1 MSDAA
6 QRAAQRIHRSTGQ
19 RCRHLMRDVR
29 AELAALARW
38 HEYRLTTRIPVGSEE
53 ARRVFERWWAIGD
66 PLLAPTY
73 SDEAARARPAA
84 VKFNVRLLSAAGE
97 P

>member
-38 HEYRLTTRIPVGSEE
+38 HEDGLTFRVPVWAGKALRVF
-53 ARRVFERWWAIGD
+53 ARRAFEERLSVAD
-66 PLLAPTY
+66 Y
-73 SDEAARARPAA
+73 SGEAASARPAA

>member
-38 HEYRLTTRIPVGSEE
+38 HERHLT
-53 ARRVFERWWAIGD
+53 ARVRVEPEVAQRVFLDWLIGES
-66 PLLAPTY
+66 PVPPTY
-73 SDEAARARPAA
+73 SGEAARARPAA